1 MFPSKKGRTFHVC
14 FTIQSTEE
22 KQNKTKKERFFEEP
36 NRYRNMFRST
46 DFDRYVE
53 KESLKVKA
61 FYVRFTGLPTREF
74 SPDSLTLLYPPRIN
88 EAAFELDGSKIRPD
102 SPAFVTL
109 HRVVKGGEAIYGCRE
124 PVRVWEGIRFEVYM
138 SEERVVKGI
147 FRKEDGD
154 KWKIEC
160 ECEMEEGAAEVV
172 VAAEGHVATSTM
184 ARKHRRRR
192 RRKQF
197 ECLEEIPEEREEGR
211 ESDDSVCFCTCSGG
225 ESEEGEWESV
235 EWTAEMESE
244 AEGMGWAVDLGI
256 WVMCLGVGYLVSKA
270 STKTLR
276 SGGRRRRTRS
286 LF

>member
-1 MFPSKKGRTFHVC
+1 MC
-14 FTIQSTEE
+14 
-22 KQNKTKKERFFEEP
+22 
-36 NRYRNMFRST
+36 RST

-61 FYVRFTGLPTREF
+61 FYVRFTGLPTTGEF
-74 SPDSLTLLYPPRIN
+74 FLPDSLTLLYPPRIN

-124 PVRVWEGIRFEVYM
+124 RVRVWEGIRFEVYM

-147 FRKEDGD
+147 FRKEEGGD
-154 KWKIEC
+154 EWKIEC

-192 RRKQF
+192 KGKQF

-211 ESDDSVCFCTCSGG
+211 ELDEGVCLCTCDGG
-225 ESEEGEWESV
+225 DGEGEWESV
-235 EWTAEMESE
+235 EWTAEMESD

-276 SGGRRRRTRS
+276 SGGSRRRRTS
-286 LF
+286 FF

>member
-1 MFPSKKGRTFHVC
+1 MC
-14 FTIQSTEE
+14 
-22 KQNKTKKERFFEEP
+22 
-36 NRYRNMFRST
+36 RST

-61 FYVRFTGLPTREF
+61 FYVRFTGLPTRDF

-124 PVRVWEGIRFEVYM
+124 RVRVWEGIRFEVYM

-147 FRKEDGD
+147 FRKEEGGD

-184 ARKHRRRR
+184 ARRHRRRR
-192 RRKQF
+192 KHMMF

-211 ESDDSVCFCTCSGG
+211 EREDSVCFCTCGGG
-225 ESEEGEWESV
+225 ESEDGEGEWESV

-244 AEGMGWAVDLGI
+244 AEGMGWAVDVGI

-270 STKTLR
+270 SAKSLR
-276 SGGRRRRTRS
+276 SGGGRRRRTRS
-286 LF
+286 FF

>member
-1 MFPSKKGRTFHVC
+1 MC
-14 FTIQSTEE
+14 
-22 KQNKTKKERFFEEP
+22 
-36 NRYRNMFRST
+36 RST
-46 DFDRYVE
+46 DFERYVE

-61 FYVRFTGLPTREF
+61 FFVRFTGLPTRQLL
-74 SPDSLTLLYPPRIN
+74 PDSLTLLYPPRIN

-109 HRVVKGGEAIYGCRE
+109 HRAVKGGDVIYGSRE

-147 FRKEDGD
+147 FRKEEGD
-154 KWKIEC
+154 KWKLEC
-160 ECEMEEGAAEVV
+160 ECEMEEEGAAEVV
-172 VAAEGHVATSTM
+172 VAAEGHVATATM

-192 RRKQF
+192 KQRSGF

-211 ESDDSVCFCTCSGG
+211 ELDGGDGVCFCTCSGG
-225 ESEEGEWESV
+225 ESEDGEGEWEAV
-235 EWTAEMESE
+235 EWTGEMESE

-270 STKTLR
+270 ASTKILR
-276 SGGRRRRTRS
+276 SGTRRRTKT
-286 LF
+286 FF

>member
-1 MFPSKKGRTFHVC
+1 MFCNSKYR
-14 FTIQSTEE
+14 E
-22 KQNKTKKERFFEEP
+22 KQNKTKQKKERFFEEP
-36 NRYRNMFRST
+36 NRYRNMCRST

-74 SPDSLTLLYPPRIN
+74 LPDSLTLLYPPRIN

-192 RRKQF
+192 RKQF

-211 ESDDSVCFCTCSGG
+211 ESDDVCFCTCSCG
-225 ESEEGEWESV
+225 ESDDGEGEWESV

-270 STKTLR
+270 STKSLR